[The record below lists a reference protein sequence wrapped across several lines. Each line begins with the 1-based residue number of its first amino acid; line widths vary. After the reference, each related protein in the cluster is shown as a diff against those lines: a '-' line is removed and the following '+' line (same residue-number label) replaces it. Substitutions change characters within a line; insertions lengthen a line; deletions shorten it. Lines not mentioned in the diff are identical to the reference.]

1 MPHFKFRWRY
11 TPHSVQEIVEYPENR
26 THLIK
31 VLVEDFHGKLL
42 HFYSSFGSS
51 DAFFIAEFPN
61 NATAWACA
69 LTSEATDGFDI
80 YEIESLLTPEEGKQ
94 AMEIVKNTHSAYF
107 IYRSAIH
114 PQITPGDDTQSP
126 PPPT

>member
-11 TPHSVQEIVEYPENR
+11 NAHSARGIVEYPENR

-42 HFYSSFGSS
+42 HFYSAFGQFDSFC
-51 DAFFIAEFPN
+51 IAEFPD

-69 LTSEATDGFDI
+69 MASEATDGFDT
-80 YEIESLLTPEEGKQ
+80 YEVEPLLTPEEGKQ

-114 PQITPGDDTQSP
+114 PRATPEDDALSP
-126 PPPT
+126 PPT